1 VDSVDNEPRGRLRAL
16 IEWLKGAQP
25 PKPQPAADSHGV
37 PARLGHYRITGKLG
51 EGGMGVV
58 YSARDERLGRT
69 VALKTM
75 ASVANDEPARKRFW
89 REARAAA
96 SVSHPNI
103 CQIYEIGEDG
113 GELFIAMELLEGAS
127 LADEMKRGP
136 MSVSQAA
143 PIGLGM
149 LAALSALHSRS
160 IIHRDLKPSNV
171 FITPHGVKLLDFGL
185 ARPELTSELPAVSA
199 ITQTGMLIGTPRY
212 MAPELVTGDPVDA
225 RSDLFAAA
233 AILFEML
240 SGRPAFGG
248 KTVAEV
254 VHATV
259 YDQPPALGGSPAIA
273 AVDRVIRRALAKR
286 PADRVSSA
294 DTMAEELRTA
304 AGVDSGSTAARAHAM
319 TRLVVLP
326 FRMLRPDPETDFL
339 AFSLADAITTSLSG
353 IGTLIVRSS
362 AVAGRFAGD
371 APDLK
376 ALASEADVDRVVTGT
391 LLRSGEQVRAVAQ
404 LVEAPGGRLITS
416 HTVQTALGDLFHL
429 QDDIAK
435 RVVDALSLPLTG
447 APAPTPSPD
456 APHHP
461 RAYELYLRG
470 NELARSYD
478 GLPQARELYQ
488 QCVELDPSFAP
499 AWAQLGRAHRV
510 IGKFIESTPDSN
522 ERAQAALDRA
532 IALNPRLSIAHK
544 YYAALDAEVGR
555 SIGAMVRLL
564 EVAARHGNDPEL
576 FAGLVHA
583 CRYSGLFEQSIAAH
597 TEARRLDPYVPTSVE
612 QTIMMTG
619 DLDRLLALEPQPHP
633 GGADQGIRIIGL
645 GLAGQRDRARQM
657 LETFT
662 PPAPIKIFDTWK
674 SYLYAWL
681 DYRLDDMRAGDE
693 VLRRLKVMEDPEAM
707 FQRGWLLCDVGDFEN
722 GIEQLQQGL
731 NKGYYVAPTLSTRP
745 QFDRVRNEPAFRAVL
760 AQAEEGRRKALTA
773 FREAGGERLLG
784 GPRT

>member
-1 VDSVDNEPRGRLRAL
+1 
-16 IEWLKGAQP
+16 
-25 PKPQPAADSHGV
+25 
-37 PARLGHYRITGKLG
+37 
-51 EGGMGVV
+51 
-58 YSARDERLGRT
+58 
-69 VALKTM
+69 
-75 ASVANDEPARKRFW
+75 
-89 REARAAA
+89 
-96 SVSHPNI
+96 
-103 CQIYEIGEDG
+103 
-113 GELFIAMELLEGAS
+113 
-127 LADEMKRGP
+127 
-136 MSVSQAA
+136 
-143 PIGLGM
+143 
-149 LAALSALHSRS
+149 
-160 IIHRDLKPSNV
+160 
-171 FITPHGVKLLDFGL
+171 
-185 ARPELTSELPAVSA
+185 
-199 ITQTGMLIGTPRY
+199 
-212 MAPELVTGDPVDA
+212 
-225 RSDLFAAA
+225 
-233 AILFEML
+233 
-240 SGRPAFGG
+240 
-248 KTVAEV
+248 
-254 VHATV
+254 
-259 YDQPPALGGSPAIA
+259 
-273 AVDRVIRRALAKR
+273 
-286 PADRVSSA
+286 
-294 DTMAEELRTA
+294 
-304 AGVDSGSTAARAHAM
+304 
-319 TRLVVLP
+319 
-326 FRMLRPDPETDFL
+326 
-339 AFSLADAITTSLSG
+339 
-353 IGTLIVRSS
+353 
-362 AVAGRFAGD
+362 
-371 APDLK
+371 
-376 ALASEADVDRVVTGT
+376 
-391 LLRSGEQVRAVAQ
+391 
-404 LVEAPGGRLITS
+404 
-416 HTVQTALGDLFHL
+416 
-429 QDDIAK
+429 
-435 RVVDALSLPLTG
+435 
-447 APAPTPSPD
+447 
-456 APHHP
+456 
-461 RAYELYLRG
+461 
-470 NELARSYD
+470 
-478 GLPQARELYQ
+478 
-488 QCVELDPSFAP
+488 
-499 AWAQLGRAHRV
+499 V

-784 GPRT
+784 GPWT